1 MNMPFPDDAFD
12 AVYAI
17 EATCDAPDAVRMTRP
32 RSTCV
37 VEINQHYCPELTNS
51 LWAFLF
57 FFPWRVHVHGMQLAC
72 YSEIC
77 RVLKPG
83 QHFALFE
90 WCVTDRYD
98 PDNESHRSIK
108 AEIES
113 SDGLPEIRSTRQC
126 IQALKGAGFEV
137 GIVRFISTVDDS
149 ALQFTGNYTG
159 AILDQCTVSNY
170 PPKSKLML
178 SFTSHNES

>member
-1 MNMPFPDDAFD
+1 MGVFF
-12 AVYAI
+12 
-17 EATCDAPDAVRMTRP
+17 
-32 RSTCV
+32 
-37 VEINQHYCPELTNS
+37 
-51 LWAFLF
+51 F
-57 FFPWRVHVHGMQLAC
+57 FFPWRVHVHGTQLAC

-98 PDNESHRSIK
+98 PDNERHRSIK

-137 GIVRFISTVDDS
+137 IWEKDLAEDSPVPWYSHLDPSGVSWASFRRTRAVRFITRAMLKTLEALRVVPQGS
-149 ALQFTGNYTG
+149 ARVSGFLGQAANGLVKGGNEGIFTPMFFVL
-159 AILDQCTVSNY
+159 ARK
-170 PPKSKLML
+170 PR
-178 SFTSHNES
+178 